1 MLSINPSE
9 VIWTILC
16 FLALLFLL
24 NQFLYKPLVRF
35 MDERKAR
42 IDEGLDEESAVRAA
56 LEEDARGLEQEREE
70 TLQEARRE
78 LLAEKS
84 RNEDRHAEAIRAAK
98 QTAAESFEQGK
109 SDADALRSQA
119 SHEME
124 QRRDELAE
132 RVARRLLDA
141 GNLEQ

>member
-9 VIWTILC
+9 TIWTILG

-24 NQFLYKPLVRF
+24 DRFLYKPLVRF

-42 IDEGLDEESAVRAA
+42 IDAGLNEESEARAA

-70 TLQEARRE
+70 TLQEARKE
-78 LLAEKS
+78 LLAEKG
-84 RNEDRHAEAIRAAK
+84 RNEDRHAEAIRTAK
-98 QTAAESFEQGK
+98 QTASDSFERGK
-109 SDADALRSQA
+109 SEAEELRSQT
-119 SHEME
+119 SREME

-132 RVARRLLDA
+132 RLARHLLDA

>member
-9 VIWTILC
+9 VIWTILG

-24 NQFLYKPLVRF
+24 DRFLYKPLVSF

-42 IDEGLDEESAVRAA
+42 IDAGLDEEGAVLSA
-56 LEEDARGLEQEREE
+56 LEEEAQSLEREREE
-70 TLQEARRE
+70 TLQEARKE
-78 LLAEKS
+78 LLAEKG
-84 RNEDRHAEAIRAAK
+84 RNEDRHAEAIRTAK
-98 QTAAESFEQGK
+98 QTASESLERGK
-109 SDADALRSQA
+109 SEAEELRSQT

-132 RVARRLLDA
+132 RLARRLLDA